1 MKKLILLQGASGTGK
16 SSWIHD
22 HHVQCYTISADEIRQ
37 RLGLAVHTRRGN
49 MPIIK
54 IKNHDDTITWDIF
67 NKIIDYR
74 ITQTDLTIVDN
85 TNTSA
90 IALNQMH
97 NLAARYN
104 CQVYLLD
111 FMLQF
116 ESANHKFDNAA
127 VQRAQNALLKRNS
140 KRTMYPV
147 PKHVIMRQI
156 DQYQSF
162 RSDMDQYPDKYNWL
176 KRLDTRS
183 LNESTVKQ
191 LINN

>member
-16 SSWIHD
+16 STWVRE
-22 HHVQCYTISADEIRQ
+22 HHIQCYTISADEIRQ
-37 RLGLAVHTRRGN
+37 HLGLTVHTKLGN

-54 IKNHDDTITWDIF
+54 IKNHDDSITWDIF

-90 IALNQMH
+90 IALNQMQ
-97 NLAARYN
+97 NLAAKYN
-104 CQVYLLD
+104 CHVYLLD

-116 ESANHKFDNAA
+116 ESSAHKFDNAA
-127 VQRAQNALLKRNS
+127 VKRAQNALLKRNS
-140 KRTMYPV
+140 KRIMYPV
-147 PKHVIMRQI
+147 PKHVLIRQI
-156 DQYQSF
+156 NQYRIF
-162 RSDMDQYPDKYNWL
+162 RSDMDQNPDKYSWL
-176 KRLDTRS
+176 KRLDVRNLTDS
-183 LNESTVKQ
+183 DIKQ

>member
-16 SSWIHD
+16 SSWVHE
-22 HHVQCYTISADEIRQ
+22 HHIQCYAISADDIRQ
-37 RLGLAVHTRRGN
+37 RLGLSVHTKRGN

-54 IKNHDDTITWDIF
+54 IKNHDDSITWDIF

-90 IALNQMH
+90 IALDQMH
-97 NLAARYN
+97 NLAAKYN
-104 CQVYLLD
+104 CHVYLLD

-116 ESANHKFDNAA
+116 DSANHKFDNAA
-127 VQRAQNALLKRNS
+127 MQRAQSTLLKRNN
-140 KRTMYPV
+140 KRIMYPV
-147 PKHVIMRQI
+147 PKYVLINQI
-156 DQYQSF
+156 GQYHAF
-162 RSDMDQYPDKYNWL
+162 RSDMNQNPDKYNWFEW
-176 KRLDTRS
+176 LDAYS
-183 LNESTVKQ
+183 LTDNDVKQ

>member
-1 MKKLILLQGASGTGK
+1 MKKLILLQGASSTGK

-49 MPIIK
+49 MPIVK

-85 TNTSA
+85 TNTST

-97 NLAARYN
+97 NLAAKYN
-104 CQVYLLD
+104 GQVYLLD

-127 VQRAQNALLKRNS
+127 VQRAQGILLKRNN
-140 KRTMYPV
+140 KRIMYPV
-147 PKHVIMRQI
+147 PKYVLINQI
-156 DQYQSF
+156 SQYRIF
-162 RSDMDQYPDKYNWL
+162 RSDMDQHPDKYNWL
-176 KRLDTRS
+176 KRLDVRS
-183 LNESTVKQ
+183 LNESDIAQ
-191 LINN
+191 LIDN

>member
-16 SSWIHD
+16 SSWIRD
-22 HHVQCYTISADEIRQ
+22 HHAQCYTISADEIRQ
-37 RLGLAVHTRRGN
+37 RLGLSVHTRRGN

-67 NKIIDYR
+67 NKIINYR

-97 NLAARYN
+97 NLAAKYN
-104 CQVYLLD
+104 CHVYLLD

-127 VQRAQNALLKRNS
+127 VQRAQGALLKRNS
-140 KRTMYPV
+140 KRIMYLV
-147 PKHVIMRQI
+147 PKYVIINQI
-156 DQYQSF
+156 GQYRAF
-162 RSDMDQYPDKYNWL
+162 RSDMDQNPDKYSWL
-176 KRLDTRS
+176 KRLDVRS
-183 LNESTVKQ
+183 LADSDIEQ

>member
-16 SSWIHD
+16 SSWVREHL
-22 HHVQCYTISADEIRQ
+22 VQCYTISADEIRQ

-54 IKNHDDTITWDIF
+54 IKNHDDSITWDIF

-90 IALNQMH
+90 IALNQMY
-97 NLAARYN
+97 NLATKYN

-116 ESANHKFDNAA
+116 ESTNHKFDNAA
-127 VQRAQNALLKRNS
+127 VQRAQSTLLKRNS
-140 KRTMYPV
+140 KRIMYPV
-147 PKHVIMRQI
+147 PKYVIINQI
-156 DQYQSF
+156 GQYRNF
-162 RSDMDQYPDKYNWL
+162 RSDMDQHPDKYNWL
-176 KRLDTRS
+176 KRFDARNLTDS
-183 LNESTVKQ
+183 DIKQ

>member
-16 SSWIHD
+16 SSWIRD

-97 NLAARYN
+97 NLAAKYN

-111 FMLQF
+111 FMRQF
-116 ESANHKFDNAA
+116 ELTNHKFDNTA
-127 VQRAQNALLKRNS
+127 VQRAQGILLKRNS
-140 KRTMYPV
+140 KRIMYPV
-147 PKHVIMRQI
+147 PKYVLINQI
-156 DQYQSF
+156 GQYRAF
-162 RSDMDQYPDKYNWL
+162 RSDMDQNPDKYNWL
-176 KRLDTRS
+176 EWLDVCNLTD
-183 LNESTVKQ
+183 NDIEQ

>member
-1 MKKLILLQGASGTGK
+1 MKKLILLQGTSGTGK
-16 SSWIHD
+16 SSWVRD
-22 HHVQCYTISADEIRQ
+22 HHLTDCTISADEIRQ

-67 NKIIDYR
+67 NKIINYR

-97 NLAARYN
+97 NLAAKYN

-127 VQRAQNALLKRNS
+127 VQRAQDILLKRNS
-140 KRTMYPV
+140 KRIMYPV
-147 PKHVIMRQI
+147 PKYVLINQI
-156 DQYQSF
+156 GQYRAF
-162 RSDMDQYPDKYNWL
+162 RSDMDQHSDKYNWL
-176 KRLDTRS
+176 KRLDVRS
-183 LNESTVKQ
+183 LADSDIEQ

>member
-16 SSWIHD
+16 SSWAREHL
-22 HHVQCYTISADEIRQ
+22 VQDYTISADEIRQ

-67 NKIIDYR
+67 NKIINYR
-74 ITQTDLTIVDN
+74 IAQTDLTIVDN

-90 IALNQMH
+90 IALNQMCD
-97 NLAARYN
+97 LATKYN
-104 CQVYLLD
+104 CHVYLLD

-127 VQRAQNALLKRNS
+127 VQRARDILLKRNS
-140 KRTMYPV
+140 KRIMYPV
-147 PKHVIMRQI
+147 PKYVLINQI
-156 DQYQSF
+156 GQYRAF
-162 RSDMDQYPDKYNWL
+162 RNDMDQHPDKYNWL
-176 KRLDTRS
+176 KRLDVRS
-183 LNESTVKQ
+183 LNKSDIAQ
-191 LINN
+191 LIDN

>member
-16 SSWIHD
+16 SSWIRD
-22 HHVQCYTISADEIRQ
+22 HHAQCYTISADEIRQ
-37 RLGLAVHTRRGN
+37 RLGLSVHTRRGN

-67 NKIIDYR
+67 NKIINYR

-97 NLAARYN
+97 NLAAKYN
-104 CQVYLLD
+104 CHVYLLD

-140 KRTMYPV
+140 KRIIYPV
-147 PKHVIMRQI
+147 PKYVIINQI
-156 DQYQSF
+156 GQYRAF
-162 RSDMDQYPDKYNWL
+162 RDDMDQHPDKYNWL
-176 KRLDTRS
+176 KRLDVRG
-183 LNESTVKQ
+183 LNESDIAK
-191 LINN
+191 LIDN

>member
-16 SSWIHD
+16 SSWVRK
-22 HHVQCYTISADEIRQ
+22 HHVQCYTIGADEIRQ
-37 RLGLAVHTRRGN
+37 RLGLAVHTKRGN

-90 IALNQMH
+90 IALDQMR
-97 NLAARYN
+97 NLAAKYN
-104 CQVYLLD
+104 CHVYLLD

-116 ESANHKFDNAA
+116 KSSAHKFDNAA
-127 VQRAQNALLKRNS
+127 VKRAQGALLKRNS
-140 KRTMYPV
+140 KRIMYPV
-147 PKHVIMRQI
+147 PKHVLIRQI
-156 DQYQSF
+156 NQYRIF
-162 RSDMDQYPDKYNWL
+162 RSDMDQNPDKYNWL
-176 KRLDTRS
+176 EWLDVRS
-183 LNESTVKQ
+183 LTSSDIDQ

>member
-1 MKKLILLQGASGTGK
+1 MKKLILLQGASCTGK
-16 SSWIHD
+16 SSWIRD
-22 HHVQCYTISADEIRQ
+22 HHVQCYTISTDEIRQ
-37 RLGLAVHTRRGN
+37 HLGLAVHTRRVN

-90 IALNQMH
+90 IALNQMY
-97 NLAARYN
+97 NLVARYN

-116 ESANHKFDNAA
+116 ESANHKFDNAT
-127 VQRAQNALLKRNS
+127 VQRAQDILLKRNS
-140 KRTMYPV
+140 KRIMYPV
-147 PKHVIMRQI
+147 PKYVLINQI
-156 DQYQSF
+156 GQYRAF
-162 RSDMDQYPDKYNWL
+162 RSDMDQHPDKYNWF

-183 LNESTVKQ
+183 LTESAVKQ

>member
-16 SSWIHD
+16 SSWIRD

-37 RLGLAVHTRRGN
+37 RLGLSVNTKRGN

-54 IKNHDDTITWDIF
+54 IKSHDDSITWDIF

-90 IALNQMH
+90 IALDQMH
-97 NLAARYN
+97 NLATKYN
-104 CQVYLLD
+104 CHVYLLD

-127 VQRAQNALLKRNS
+127 VQRARDILLKRNS
-140 KRTMYPV
+140 KRIMYPV
-147 PKHVIMRQI
+147 PKYVLINQIGQYRTFHSDI
-156 DQYQSF
+156 DQH
-162 RSDMDQYPDKYNWL
+162 PDKYNWL
-176 KRLDTRS
+176 KRLDVRS
-183 LNESTVKQ
+183 LNESDIAQ
-191 LINN
+191 LIDN

>member
-16 SSWIHD
+16 SSWVRE
-22 HHVQCYTISADEIRQ
+22 HHMQCYTISADEIRQ

-74 ITQTDLTIVDN
+74 MAQGALTIVDN

-90 IALNQMH
+90 IALDQMH
-97 NLAARYN
+97 NLAVKYN
-104 CQVYLLD
+104 CHVYLLD

-116 ESANHKFDNAA
+116 NSANHKFDNAA
-127 VQRAQNALLKRNS
+127 MQRARSTLLKRNN
-140 KRTMYPV
+140 KRIMYPV
-147 PKHVIMRQI
+147 PKYVLINQI
-156 DQYQSF
+156 GQYRNF
-162 RSDMDQYPDKYNWL
+162 RKDMDKHPDKYNWL
-176 KRLDTRS
+176 EWLDAHS
-183 LNESTVKQ
+183 LTENDIKQ
-191 LINN
+191 LIDN

>member
-16 SSWIHD
+16 SSWIRD

-37 RLGLAVHTRRGN
+37 RLGLTVHAKHGN

-54 IKNHDDTITWDIF
+54 IKNHDDSITWEIF

-74 ITQTDLTIVDN
+74 MAQGALTIVDN
-85 TNTSA
+85 TNTSM

-97 NLAARYN
+97 NLADKYSYH
-104 CQVYLLD
+104 VYLLD

-127 VQRAQNALLKRNS
+127 VKRAQNALLKRNS
-140 KRTMYPV
+140 KRIMYPV
-147 PKHVIMRQI
+147 PKYVLINQI
-156 DQYQSF
+156 GQYRAF
-162 RSDMDQYPDKYNWL
+162 RYDMDQNPDKYNWL
-176 KRLDTRS
+176 EWLDVRNLTDS
-183 LNESTVKQ
+183 DVEQ